1 MCLILFPSLCKPRMV
16 YKIDR
21 AHGLQISPYPCHWP
35 GGLIFQVSLIEYT
48 QKMKAIAYFPQEL
61 VNLVHADRFLGQNV

>member
-1 MCLILFPSLCKPRMV
+1 MPLAGRV
-16 YKIDR
+16 D
-21 AHGLQISPYPCHWP
+21 
-35 GGLIFQVSLIEYT
+35 FQVSLIEYT

>member
-1 MCLILFPSLCKPRMV
+1 MQA
-16 YKIDR
+16 
-21 AHGLQISPYPCHWP
+21 AHGLQNRP
-35 GGLIFQVSLIEYT
+35 GAWFTNFSLSMPLAGRVDFQVSLIEYT